1 VKEGCDSDGPT
12 ASRTT
17 DTGLL
22 VVQDE
27 RMRPPLAES
36 LDLEAHPEGGWYR
49 RTWTAPARAQL
60 SGGRDLAAASAIL
73 FHLPAGEAS
82 AWHRVRADELW
93 IAQVG
98 RVTLEVGGTGP
109 APADVTTLTIVG
121 VDMAAGD
128 APQMVVPSGTW
139 QRTRPGE
146 ADALV
151 TCVVSPEFHFDDF
164 ELHPA
169 PRTEPT

>member
-1 VKEGCDSDGPT
+1 
-12 ASRTT
+12 
-17 DTGLL
+17 
-22 VVQDE
+22 
-27 RMRPPLAES
+27 MRPPLAES

-49 RTWTAPARAQL
+49 RTWTAPQRAQL
-60 SGGRDLAAASAIL
+60 PDGRDRAAASAIL

-98 RVTLEVGGTGP
+98 RVELELGGTGLVP
-109 APADVTTLTIVG
+109 DEETTVAVVG
-121 VDMAAGD
+121 VAVAAGD
-128 APQMVVPSGTW
+128 EPQVVVPAGTW
-139 QRTRPGE
+139 QRTRPTD

-164 ELHPA
+164 ELHPT

>member
-1 VKEGCDSDGPT
+1 
-12 ASRTT
+12 
-17 DTGLL
+17 
-22 VVQDE
+22 
-27 RMRPPLAES
+27 MRPPIAES

-49 RTWTAPARAQL
+49 RTWTAPQRAQL
-60 SGGRDLAAASAIL
+60 PDGRDRAAASAIL

-98 RVTLEVGGTGP
+98 RVELELGGTGLVP
-109 APADVTTLTIVG
+109 DEETTVAVVG
-121 VDMAAGD
+121 VAVAAGD
-128 APQMVVPSGTW
+128 EPQVVVPAGTW
-139 QRTRPGE
+139 QRTRPTD

-169 PRTEPT
+169 ARTEPT